1 MKQVILN
8 HYGFS
13 RMPFGKNIAAQ
24 EIFKTDA
31 LKQAGAML
39 CLGLDSDEDIMLL
52 TGPIGCGKSLIV
64 RHAAESFDTNRYQV
78 IYLRGSLAGA
88 SELFKLVL
96 HGLKV
101 DPPHSIFKAKP
112 LFFSTVTDAA
122 RKPVVVLDDAQ
133 DTCPEALLA
142 IKAMTNFDSDS
153 RNRITFILVGE
164 PELSTILGYSHFDAL
179 RARIRLAH
187 QLTAMSLEETC
198 AYIDHG
204 LRIVEREEKLFSDAA
219 KMEIF
224 KRTTGIAR
232 QVNTLCYQA
241 VVRGA
246 INEKHII
253 DTQDIPEDTF

>member
-13 RMPFGKNIAAQ
+13 RMPFGKEIAADD
-24 EIFKTDA
+24 IFKTQT
-31 LKQAGAML
+31 LSQATAML
-39 CLGLDSDEDIMLL
+39 ELGLDSEDIMVL

-64 RHAAESFDTNRYQV
+64 RHAAAGFDTNRYQL
-78 IYLRGSLAGA
+78 IYLRGSLTNA

-96 HGLKV
+96 GGMKV

-112 LFFSTVTDAA
+112 LFFSTVSEAA
-122 RKPVVVLDDAQ
+122 RKPIVVLDDAQ
-133 DTCPEALLA
+133 DASPEALLA

-153 RNRITFILVGE
+153 RNRITFILVGQ
-164 PELSTILGYSHFDAL
+164 PELTTILGYSHFDAL

-187 QLTAMSLEETC
+187 QLAPMSLQETC

-204 LRIVEREEKLFSDAA
+204 LAIVERQEKLFSDAA
-219 KMEIF
+219 KMQIF

-232 QVNTLCYQA
+232 HVNTLCYQA
-241 VVRGA
+241 IVRGA
-246 INEKHII
+246 INEKHVI
-253 DTQDIPEDTF
+253 DTQDLPEDIF

>member
-13 RMPFGKNIAAQ
+13 RMPFGKEIAA
-24 EIFKTDA
+24 EDIFKTQT
-31 LKQAGAML
+31 LSQATAML
-39 CLGLDSDEDIMLL
+39 ELGLDSEDIMVL

-64 RHAAESFDTNRYQV
+64 RHAAAGFDTNRYQI
-78 IYLRGSLAGA
+78 IYLRGSLTNA

-96 HGLKV
+96 HGMKV

-112 LFFSTVTDAA
+112 LFFSAVCEAP
-122 RKPVVVLDDAQ
+122 RKPIVVIDDAQ
-133 DTCPEALLA
+133 DASPEALLA

-153 RNRITFILVGE
+153 RNRITFILAGQ
-164 PELSTILGYSHFDAL
+164 PELTTILGYSHFDSL

-187 QLTAMSLEETC
+187 QLTGMSLEETC

-204 LRIVEREEKLFSDAA
+204 LAIVQREEKLFSDTA
-219 KMEIF
+219 KMQIF

-232 QVNTLCYQA
+232 HVNTLCYQA
-241 VVRGA
+241 IVRGA
-246 INEKHII
+246 IDEKHII
-253 DTQDIPEDTF
+253 DTQDLPDDTL

>member
-13 RMPFGKNIAAQ
+13 RMPFGKEIAADD
-24 EIFKTDA
+24 IFKTQT
-31 LKQAGAML
+31 LSQATAML
-39 CLGLDSDEDIMLL
+39 ELGLDSEDIMVL

-64 RHAAESFDTNRYQV
+64 RHAAAGFDTNRYQL
-78 IYLRGSLAGA
+78 IYLRGSLTNA

-96 HGLKV
+96 GGMKV

-112 LFFSTVTDAA
+112 LFFSTVSEAA
-122 RKPVVVLDDAQ
+122 RKPIVVLDDAQ
-133 DTCPEALLA
+133 DASPEALLA

-153 RNRITFILVGE
+153 RNRITFILVGQ
-164 PELSTILGYSHFDAL
+164 PELTTILGYSHFDSL

-187 QLTAMSLEETC
+187 QLTGMSLQETC

-204 LRIVEREEKLFSDAA
+204 LAIVQRQEKLFSDAA
-219 KMEIF
+219 KMQIF

-232 QVNTLCYQA
+232 HVNTLCYQA
-241 VVRGA
+241 IVRGA
-246 INEKHII
+246 INEKHVI
-253 DTQDIPEDTF
+253 DTQDLPEDIF

>member
-13 RMPFGKNIAAQ
+13 QLPFGKNIGTEQ
-24 EIFKTDA
+24 IFKTDA
-31 LKQAGAML
+31 LKQAAAML
-39 CLGLDSDEDIMLL
+39 ELGLDSAEDIMLL
-52 TGPIGCGKSLIV
+52 TGPIGCGKSLVV
-64 RHAAESFDTNRYQV
+64 RHAAGGFDTNRYQI
-78 IYLRGSLAGA
+78 IYLRGSLSNA

-96 HGLKV
+96 HGMKV

-112 LFFSTVTDAA
+112 LFFSSVSEAP
-122 RKPVVVLDDAQ
+122 RKPVIVLDDAQ
-133 DTCPEALLA
+133 DACPEALLA

-153 RNRITFILVGE
+153 RNRITFILVGQ

-187 QLTAMSLEETC
+187 HLTAMSLEETC

-204 LRIVEREEKLFSDAA
+204 LRIVERQESLFSDAA

-232 QVNTLCYQA
+232 EVNSLCYQA
-241 VVRGA
+241 IVRGA
-246 INEKHII
+246 IEEKHLI
-253 DTQDIPEDTF
+253 DTQDIPDATF